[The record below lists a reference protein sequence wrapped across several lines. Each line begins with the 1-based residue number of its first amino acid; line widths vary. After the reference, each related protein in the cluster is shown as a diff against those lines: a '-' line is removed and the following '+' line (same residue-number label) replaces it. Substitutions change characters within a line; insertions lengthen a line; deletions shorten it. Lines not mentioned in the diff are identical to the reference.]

1 MPQISVVTP
10 SFNQG
15 CYLEETLN
23 SVICQRADVDLQYIV
38 VDGASTDDS
47 QDILRRNADSID
59 ELIMEADDGQ
69 AHALSKGFE
78 CASGEILAY
87 LNSDD
92 TYLPGALAWVVEYF
106 AQNPKVDALY
116 GHRIFVDATGKVQR
130 FWVLPP
136 HSNYLMRRWAY
147 IPQETCFWR
156 RSVTEK
162 YGGIDASYQF
172 AMDYEM
178 FARVMPH
185 VRFKRVNK
193 FLATFRE
200 HGASKTS
207 TLNDTLGLA
216 EVARVREL
224 QKISVGRLDQQL
236 ARMLSLGIRNVSALA
251 RNWLLTDD
259 HYQRFAP

>member
-38 VDGASTDDS
+38 GDGASTDDS

-78 CASGEILAY
+78 CASGDILAY

-106 AQNPKVDALY
+106 AQNPKVDVLY
-116 GHRIFVDATGKVQR
+116 GHRIFVDAAGRMQR

-156 RSVTEK
+156 RSVTDK
-162 YGGIDASYQF
+162 YGGIDASFQF
-172 AMDYEM
+172 AMDYEL

-185 VRFKRVNK
+185 VQFKRVNK

-207 TLNDTLGLA
+207 RLNYTLGIS
-216 EVARVREL
+216 EVARIHEEQEIVIGPLDHQIARIL
-224 QKISVGRLDQQL
+224 NIS
-236 ARMLSLGIRNVSALA
+236 IRGVSALV
-251 RNWLLTDD
+251 RGWLIGENR
-259 HYQRFAP
+259 YQRFSP